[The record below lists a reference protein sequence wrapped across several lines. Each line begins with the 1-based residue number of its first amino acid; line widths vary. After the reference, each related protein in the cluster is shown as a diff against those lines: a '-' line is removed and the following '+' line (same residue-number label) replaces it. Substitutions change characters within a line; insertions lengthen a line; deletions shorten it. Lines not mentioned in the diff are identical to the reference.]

1 LFETRVNATS
11 GVHMFAVTRD
21 GTRFLI
27 RESLDIANSQLEPL
41 YVVTNWTS
49 LVR

>member
-1 LFETRVNATS
+1 
-11 GVHMFAVTRD
+11 MYAVTSD

-27 RESLDIANSQLEPL
+27 REPVGRQTGTIEQL

-49 LVR
+49 LLRQ